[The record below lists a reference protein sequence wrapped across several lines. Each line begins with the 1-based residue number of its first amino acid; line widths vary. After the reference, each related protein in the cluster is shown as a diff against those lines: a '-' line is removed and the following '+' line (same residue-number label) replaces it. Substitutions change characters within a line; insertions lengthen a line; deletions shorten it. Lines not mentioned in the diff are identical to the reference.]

1 MVMPMN
7 VGRDAWPLPG
17 DTGSVVTLKVFT
29 ESAAA
34 MPAVC
39 HVISSL
45 LRGFPDHVLPHLNEG
60 RGGGFARAGVFSLA
74 RMGVVVR
81 SIAVT

>member
-17 DTGSVVTLKVFT
+17 DTGSVVTLQVLT

-34 MPAVC
+34 MPAGLSC
-39 HVISSL
+39 HISL

-74 RMGVVVR
+74 RMGAVVR